1 MDLSKLNRND
11 NFHVL
16 AQSPLSVQILAS
28 CCMTLIKIPVYDCCM
43 WFKQEIVPTL
53 CFYNVA
59 RGKEKCGRD
68 GSYYNDEEV
77 QESCFIIFHLAE
89 IVICVSLLSPCS
101 FSECCWWT
109 PKIVRCFLVCP
120 RLSNILSSSLFE
132 SACSFFNCFFILWL
146 AFFVFFLFSFPWVFH
161 SSFYISFDLWMFI

>member
-68 GSYYNDEEV
+68 GSYYNNEEV

-101 FSECCWWT
+101 LNVADGLQRSFVAFLYVPASRT
-109 PKIVRCFLVCP
+109 YFPLRYLSLLVRFLTV
-120 RLSNILSSSLFE
+120 
-132 SACSFFNCFFILWL
+132 FFILWL